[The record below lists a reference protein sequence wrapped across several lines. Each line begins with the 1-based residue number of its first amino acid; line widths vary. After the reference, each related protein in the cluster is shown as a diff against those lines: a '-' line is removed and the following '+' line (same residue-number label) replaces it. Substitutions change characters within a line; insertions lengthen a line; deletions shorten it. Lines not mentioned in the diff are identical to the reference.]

1 MEKTFLRG
9 YPSTRTSACFGNIP
23 CEWGE
28 MEDKA
33 PETKKTHICR
43 AQRLRDR
50 LSIIKFITGP
60 KKKQEEICFR
70 KDIKKDHQMK
80 AIAEFLSSS
89 IKKLKAPLK
98 IFEVCMSLE
107 LLKHK
112 SKKIILH
119 QNIPMIFFPRI
130 FPIFHYINIY
140 PCSVFPRIFSKH
152 S

>member
-50 LSIIKFITGP
+50 PSIIKFITGP
-60 KKKQEEICFR
+60 KKKTRRNLLQER
-70 KDIKKDHQMK
+70 YKKRPSN
-80 AIAEFLSSS
+80 EGN
-89 IKKLKAPLK
+89 
-98 IFEVCMSLE
+98 C
-107 LLKHK
+107 
-112 SKKIILH
+112 
-119 QNIPMIFFPRI
+119 
-130 FPIFHYINIY
+130 
-140 PCSVFPRIFSKH
+140 
-152 S
+152 